1 MWQLVVSHWEGLA
14 SVLGVLAAIGF
25 PVWKMLRDRSAA
37 QKAKQDNLGNELHQ
51 RAVLLERAL
60 SFIRQIRDLHRSD
73 RWDEALNQYQTLRTV
88 ITDITGSYPDNAIEA
103 RKKLTRGRLL
113 VGRIETDIH
122 GFGKYEPS
130 KQDKIRLIRRL
141 NDVQVDLESL
151 ASDQRFSSRQEGT
164 T

>member
-1 MWQLVVSHWEGLA
+1 M
-14 SVLGVLAAIGF
+14 
-25 PVWKMLRDRSAA
+25 
-37 QKAKQDNLGNELHQ
+37 
-51 RAVLLERAL
+51 
-60 SFIRQIRDLHRSD
+60 
-73 RWDEALNQYQTLRTV
+73 

-151 ASDQRFSSRQEGT
+151 ASDQRFSSRQEET